1 MPDRFAIYYA
11 PSTTSELWQR
21 AARWL
26 GRDAATGSQSN
37 DGLPGI
43 SAETLSRL
51 TPSATRYGFHATL
64 KAPMRLAAPWTREE
78 LEAALAAFA
87 SASPAVAIGPLKLA
101 LLDGFLAL
109 IPVDQSPDLTG
120 FVAEVV
126 DRFEPFRAPLSEAE
140 RDKRLKG
147 GLSPRQAELL
157 ERFGYPYV
165 MDQFRFHMT
174 LTDRLPA
181 DERDVVMAAAE
192 SWFAPVLGPDM
203 MLDRL
208 VLYSEPEAGAPFLRD
223 EDYPL
228 TGTPA

>member
-37 DGLPGI
+37 DGLPGV
-43 SAETLSRL
+43 SAETLARL

-64 KAPMRLAAPWTREE
+64 KAPMRLAEPWTREE

-87 SASPAVAIGPLKLA
+87 SASAPVAIGPLKLA

-109 IPVDQSPDLTG
+109 IPVEQSPALGG

-126 DRFEPFRAPLSEAE
+126 DRFEPFRAPLSAAE
-140 RDKRLKG
+140 RDKRLKT
-147 GLSPRQAELL
+147 GLSSRQAELL
-157 ERFGYPYV
+157 DRFGYPYV
-165 MDQFRFHMT
+165 MEEFRFHMT

-181 DERDVVMAAAE
+181 AERDAVMAAAE
-192 SWFAPVLGPDM
+192 RWFAPLLGPAM

-208 VLYSEPEAGAPFLRD
+208 VLYSEPAAGAPFLRD
-223 EDYPL
+223 EDYLL